1 MQHHQNSHPVLFQH
15 RRVSNLLLTTHDYD
29 SNNIMCFTSG
39 QLTISDLPQVF
50 RAVFDARTKWYDIGL
65 ELKIDVGS
73 LDAIEEDNPRD
84 VQDCLRALLKKWLRR
99 AQPKPTWGA
108 LREALESPLV
118 DEGQLISKF
127 PHN

>member
-1 MQHHQNSHPVLFQH
+1 MACSCV
-15 RRVSNLLLTTHDYD
+15 
-29 SNNIMCFTSG
+29 CFTSG

-99 AQPKPTWGA
+99 AQPNYKPTWGA
-108 LREALESPLV
+108 LMEALESPLV

>member
-1 MQHHQNSHPVLFQH
+1 MACSCV
-15 RRVSNLLLTTHDYD
+15 
-29 SNNIMCFTSG
+29 CFTSG

-50 RAVFDARTKWYDIGL
+50 VAVFDARTKWYDIGL
-65 ELKIDVGS
+65 VLKIDAGS

-84 VQDCLRALLKKWLRR
+84 VQNCLRALLKKWLRR
-99 AQPKPTWGA
+99 GQPKPTWGA